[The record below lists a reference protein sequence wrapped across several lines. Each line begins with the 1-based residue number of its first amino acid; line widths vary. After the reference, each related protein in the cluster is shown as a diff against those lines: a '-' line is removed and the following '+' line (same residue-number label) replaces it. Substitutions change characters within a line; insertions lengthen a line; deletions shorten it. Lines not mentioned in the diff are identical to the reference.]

1 MYFDS
6 MLAAFK
12 RSLKNNLV
20 ISFRIVNEI
29 LIISV
34 CEFLLEIYSDFLK
47 KEYIMQ
53 RKRCTSIGSFLDTNV
68 CSAEWGSKRLCN
80 LLWVFFFW
88 PSGMGVLPHSV
99 QGCQLNPVM

>member
-12 RSLKNNLV
+12 RSFKNNLG
-20 ISFRIVNEI
+20 ISFRIISEI

-34 CEFLLEIYSDFLK
+34 RELEIYSDFFK

-53 RKRCTSIGSFLDTNV
+53 RKRCTCIDSFLDTNV
-68 CSAEWGSKRLCN
+68 CSAEWGCK
-80 LLWVFFFW
+80 
-88 PSGMGVLPHSV
+88 
-99 QGCQLNPVM
+99 